1 MNYLRN
7 IWPQYIPGKYG
18 TFDAHQVTKLT
29 SLSHIYNISKQFQST
44 NSSYFKKAYNRS
56 ILMCYIL
63 YSRRYMYVTEHQ
75 LLHSKDCGCQSDY
88 NNYVLLFRLFYKL
101 N

>member
-1 MNYLRN
+1 MNYLQN

-56 ILMCYIL
+56 I
-63 YSRRYMYVTEHQ
+63 
-75 LLHSKDCGCQSDY
+75 
-88 NNYVLLFRLFYKL
+88 
-101 N
+101 